1 MKTSVNI
8 KMDESVRDQC
18 KELFAQMGL
27 DMTTAVN
34 MFLLTTLR
42 EKKIPFEV
50 SAVPNVSDEERFE
63 KFFTQKLRI
72 AEQQEQ
78 QGQMRAF
85 GDFASEVDG
94 KYDIG

>member
-18 KELFAQMGL
+18 KELFAKMGL

-50 SAVPNVSDEERFE
+50 SAVPKVSDEERFE
-63 KFFTQKLRI
+63 KFFSQKLRI